1 MDPTLA
7 DSKGQ
12 SVVTG
17 NGTNTGSF
25 FAMQVVADAVVA
37 SMTYE
42 PDYGSKGNWTSL
54 STIPAGTT
62 LFGKFSQLTLTSG
75 KAVLYSK

>member
-1 MDPTLA
+1 MDPDLS

-25 FAMQVVADAVVA
+25 FAMQVVANAVVA
-37 SMTYE
+37 SMTFDS
-42 PDYGSKGNWTSL
+42 DYGAQGNWTSL

-62 LFGKFSQLTLTSG
+62 LFGKFSELTLTSG
-75 KAVLYSK
+75 KAILYSK